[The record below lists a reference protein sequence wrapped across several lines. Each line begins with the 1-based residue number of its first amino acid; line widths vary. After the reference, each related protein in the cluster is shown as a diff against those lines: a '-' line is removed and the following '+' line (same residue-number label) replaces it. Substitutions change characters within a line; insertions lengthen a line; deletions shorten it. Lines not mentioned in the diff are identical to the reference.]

1 LLDQITG
8 RRVGFDADG
17 VLAVLGTNRLAAAEE
32 AVRAARPS
40 DRVTV
45 AVVTSDPAEIGR
57 LVRLRISD
65 LTGCLRRVFAADA
78 WPRLHLVLDD
88 RALLASAIGLPDA
101 DDATEAAVR
110 IEAGTVTARAHG
122 QGATHTAAT
131 AGASNTTRSRGIG
144 T

>member
-1 LLDQITG
+1 
-8 RRVGFDADG
+8 
-17 VLAVLGTNRLAAAEE
+17 
-32 AVRAARPS
+32 
-40 DRVTV
+40 
-45 AVVTSDPAEIGR
+45 
-57 LVRLRISD
+57 
-65 LTGCLRRVFAADA
+65 VFAPDA